1 MSEMAAGFSCWT
13 LYSWWRS
20 ILDSCSPKSGWVW
33 MIPTIISPVLSA
45 KLARSGGLVASL
57 LRHKKVCHQ
66 IV

>member
-1 MSEMAAGFSCWT
+1 MLEGWG
-13 LYSWWRS
+13 
-20 ILDSCSPKSGWVW
+20 PKSGWVW